1 MAVGTT
7 TESDVKKSIEN
18 LSNELDRVFKK
29 IQSDAFKLF
38 DGLTTSNVGFTK
50 GFKDAVKEINNMSS
64 IADRYNGYAKLSEV
78 IQSKIN
84 ELKSKSG
91 YLDSLS
97 LEFKEAELDLQKQI
111 TTAQISRL
119 LRSTSLDAAAK
130 KEAIDTL
137 KVKMIMADA
146 ELDYLQKNS
155 NKQNEIVEKLERI
168 NKKIKDISPELEK
181 QNGFASSLKSS
192 FNEIKQQ
199 HEVIFYIAS
208 KIVTAFTSIEDAAFE
223 VRKSLGLIGK
233 EGDRFKTTITDVYVR
248 FANLGVTAETVQKS
262 IIAISNGF
270 GSSVFA
276 SKQLVEN
283 FSILETSLGIA
294 SETSA
299 KVLRTFMGL
308 SKSSAAT
315 QESLIYYAQSLS
327 QAAGVPFP
335 EVMKDLSVLAE
346 NVRLTFRG
354 TTVQLTKAAVEARRL
369 GLSIGDVASVAEKL
383 LDFQESINAEIEA
396 SVMMGKNIS
405 FNEARVLA
413 YRGDILGATKNV
425 LDTVEKTVDLNKVDY
440 FTLKS
445 IAAATGLSVD
455 KLQDSLQIR
464 KDVQLLSKM
473 GTDEAR
479 AQVAEYQRLNN
490 LSNGLSKTE
499 GERALDRLKETNN
512 LAIQKQLQSEF
523 NGLILQLGQIFLPV
537 LQTIGKMVSGLT
549 AINNYIR
556 EIPLMGKLVAGTV
569 AATVAVGILTIK
581 WGNLFTMLF
590 SKIPIIGKL
599 WSATGAAGGAAG
611 TVGSAASGVAM
622 WKNLLGAAAIIVAT
636 AGALYI
642 VGKALKEF
650 PADIGGMG
658 YMEFFLNLVGGLS
671 IFLGFATILGL
682 LLPKLV
688 IPLALAGVAIIG
700 LSAVLGTLGLALQSI
715 ANPIKTF
722 SDSFSKLIE
731 NINVE
736 NLSKIKDGALAVK
749 EAVSELRGELQN
761 FNDKD
766 LKVLE
771 NLGNLKA
778 NITAGVNTE
787 SEEKKKSES
796 TVLAETIKSAVVEG
810 MKQVKFAV
818 NLDGK
823 VLAVAVAN
831 ITANSQPAGANTLMS
846 KQVNFA

>member
-1 MAVGTT
+1 MVLR
-7 TESDVKKSIEN
+7 ES
-18 LSNELDRVFKK
+18 ELDFFK
-29 IQSDAFKLF
+29 
-38 DGLTTSNVGFTK
+38 N
-50 GFKDAVKEINNMSS
+50 
-64 IADRYNGYAKLSEV
+64 
-78 IQSKIN
+78 
-84 ELKSKSG
+84 
-91 YLDSLS
+91 
-97 LEFKEAELDLQKQI
+97 
-111 TTAQISRL
+111 
-119 LRSTSLDAAAK
+119 
-130 KEAIDTL
+130 
-137 KVKMIMADA
+137 
-146 ELDYLQKNS
+146 NS
-155 NKQNEIVEKLERI
+155 NLQSEIIEKLERQ
-168 NKKIKDISPELEK
+168 KEKIKNISPELEK
-181 QNGFASSLKSS
+181 QNGFVSSLKSS
-192 FNEIKQQ
+192 FNEIKQEHQ
-199 HEVIFYIAS
+199 IIFYIAS

-248 FANLGVTAETVQKS
+248 FANLGVMAETVQKS

-276 SKQLVEN
+276 NKQLVEN

-308 SKSSAAT
+308 SKSSASI

-369 GLSIGDVASVAEKL
+369 GLSIGDAASVAEKL

-413 YRGDILGATKNV
+413 YRGDILRATKNV

-490 LSNGLSKTE
+490 LSDGLSKTE

-599 WSATGAAGGAAG
+599 WSATGLGGAAGGAS
-611 TVGSAASGVAM
+611 SAATGVGM
-622 WKNLLGAAAIIVAT
+622 WKNLLGAAAIILAT

-642 VGKALKEF
+642 IGKALKEF

-658 YMEFFLNLVGGLS
+658 YMEFFAKLTGGLAIFIIGITGLGALFMALSAPMS
-671 IFLGFATILGL
+671 IGFLILGSLIAL
-682 LLPKLV
+682 LA
-688 IPLALAGVAIIG
+688 ALGI
-700 LSAVLGTLGLALQSI
+700 SLQLISD
-715 ANPIKTF
+715 PVKTF
-722 SDSFSKLIE
+722 SDSFAKLT
-731 NINVE
+731 E
-736 NLSKIKDGALAVK
+736 NLNIDNLLKIKEGAGAVRDAISEIRK
-749 EAVSELRGELQN
+749 EIKQFGSDDLNVL
-761 FNDKD
+761 DK
-766 LKVLE
+766 
-771 NLGNLKA
+771 LGNLKA
-778 NITAGVNTE
+778 SITTGVTADNISKKEASNVSMAE
-787 SEEKKKSES
+787 S
-796 TVLAETIKSAVVEG
+796 IKSAVVDG
-810 MKQVKFAV
+810 MRQVKITV
-818 NLDGK
+818 NLDGRS
-823 VLAVAVAN
+823 VGSGVASAIAVG
-831 ITANSQPAGANTLMS
+831 QPANVYNIVT
-846 KQVNFA
+846 KQGSFA